1 MKMKQLKIFLAVAV
15 ILLASSI
22 SATAGGATPQE
33 VFDSMRA
40 NFRADKAAGLN
51 ARYQFEISGARGGT
65 WAVEVKNS
73 RCHFQKA
80 KIEKPDVTLT
90 VSDKDWVALANGR
103 LNGVW
108 AFATGRLKIR
118 GDQNVARKLDELF
131 P

>member
-1 MKMKQLKIFLAVAV
+1 MKMKQLKDFLAVAV
-15 ILLASSI
+15 ILLASSM

-65 WAVEVKNS
+65 WAVEVKNG

-108 AFATGRLKIR
+108 AFVTGRLKIR